1 MLKAALAVNKLLR
14 KAAAV
19 NVDKLAAA
27 VNKLHQAAEVA
38 AVAAVVAAVK
48 LTLPRQAPGTFARFF
63 ITGAGIWACCA
74 ARPKTI

>member
-1 MLKAALAVNKLLR
+1 MLKAAPAVNKLLH

-27 VNKLHQAAEVA
+27 VNKLHQAAVVA
-38 AVAAVVAAVK
+38 AEVAAVK

>member
-27 VNKLHQAAEVA
+27 VNKLHQAAE
-38 AVAAVVAAVK
+38 VAAVVAAVK

>member
-1 MLKAALAVNKLLR
+1 VAAVNVDKVAVAVNKLLH

-19 NVDKLAAA
+19 NVDMVAAA
-27 VNKLHQAAEVA
+27 VNKLHQAAVA
-38 AVAAVVAAVK
+38 AVAAVK

>member
-38 AVAAVVAAVK
+38 AVVAAVK
-48 LTLPRQAPGTFARFF
+48 LTLPRQAPGTFARFC